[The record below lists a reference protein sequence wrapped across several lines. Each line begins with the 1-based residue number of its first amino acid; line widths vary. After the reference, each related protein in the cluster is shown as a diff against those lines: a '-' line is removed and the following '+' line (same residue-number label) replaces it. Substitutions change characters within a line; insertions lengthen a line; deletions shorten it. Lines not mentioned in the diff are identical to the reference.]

1 MELLKKLTRNNK
13 RKFYNKYLYKISLNA
28 PGVTALRSISPE
40 KFLELDLND
49 QDSPYHRNYW
59 FSGCIRDR
67 TDVDRICRFLLAND
81 QTDISTRLERNQI
94 DMYTNDKNT
103 YQRASIEFI
112 DLLRYRSE
120 PRLDINSLDIIPVK
134 KLPHG
139 KFKYKVFLK
148 PHRIKDKESKYQYL
162 NWLESQKKHILMSEC
177 VKSWFIHT
185 NWNWDRRYMWVE
197 NEATLL
203 MMKLRNPEVLGS
215 VHTYQEIE

>member
-81 QTDISTRLERNQI
+81 QADISTRLERNQI
-94 DMYTNDKNT
+94 DMYTNDKNIFH
-103 YQRASIEFI
+103 RASIEFI

-120 PRLDINSLDIIPVK
+120 PRLDIGELDIIPVK

-139 KFKYKVFLK
+139 RFRYKVFLK
-148 PHRIKDKESKYQYL
+148 PHRIKDKESKHQYL
-162 NWLESQKKHILMSEC
+162 NWLESQKKHILMSES
-177 VKSWFIHT
+177 VRSWFIHT